1 LAGRNS
7 VELLP
12 AHTTGQNDLHPTLWT
27 VALMKVCKYECCLP
41 MASIMSHD
49 GTSTFSERSR
59 LYVASGAIRISTI
72 LLWLARRLYRARL
85 LTFADIRYALRVGET
100 LRRLAWRLMRWNHH

>member
-1 LAGRNS
+1 
-7 VELLP
+7 
-12 AHTTGQNDLHPTLWT
+12 
-27 VALMKVCKYECCLP
+27 MKVCKYECCLP
-41 MASIMSHD
+41 MASIMCHD

-100 LRRLAWRLMRWNHH
+100 LRRLAWRCLVRWNHH

>member
-1 LAGRNS
+1 
-7 VELLP
+7 
-12 AHTTGQNDLHPTLWT
+12 
-27 VALMKVCKYECCLP
+27 
-41 MASIMSHD
+41 MASIMCHD

-100 LRRLAWRLMRWNHH
+100 LRRLAWRLVRWNHH